1 LDGGKKILN
10 KNGLLPAVR
19 LQVWH
24 WPAVINFTLSG
35 AAGGFYLLNLFF
47 GKMAVKLE
55 SPIQVAIYN
64 LTAPLLVCLGFLMV
78 AFEAGSPF
86 KGIYLL
92 NKLKTSWMSREVISG
107 LLFICFAFSGLIF
120 SHPVIK
126 TLAGAAVI
134 GLLFS
139 QGFLVYRCCAVTA
152 WNKPIIPVLFFV
164 SGACLGFSLIMAWAS
179 ITQSQINILLLW
191 TGFIL
196 VCLDA
201 AIWIVY
207 LRKNMNQALL
217 EGIRPLYLYLP
228 LKVSIGL
235 AYVLPATLL
244 LVLISANTLNIHSTL
259 KVILSLFAGTII
271 FCGGVYQKF
280 ALIFRA
286 NYFRR
291 LTSGEIKLNA
301 YRK

>member
-1 LDGGKKILN
+1 MK
-10 KNGLLPAVR
+10 KNGLLKAVR
-19 LQVWH
+19 LKVWH

-47 GKMAVKLE
+47 GEMAAKLE
-55 SPIQVAIYN
+55 SPIQIAIYN
-64 LTAPLLVCLGFLMV
+64 LTAPLLVWLGFLMV

-107 LLFICFAFSGLIF
+107 LLFICFASIGLIF
-120 SHPVIK
+120 PHPLIK
-126 TLAGAAVI
+126 TFAGAAVI

-152 WNKPIIPVLFFV
+152 WNEPIIPVHFFV

-179 ITQSQINILLLW
+179 VARLHITIFLLL

-201 AIWIVY
+201 AIWIAY

-217 EGIRPLYLYLP
+217 EGTRPLYLYLP

-235 AYVLPATLL
+235 LHVLPAALL
-244 LVLISANTLNIHSTL
+244 LILLPAITLNNHSTL
-259 KVILSLFAGTII
+259 TAILSLFVGVII

-280 ALIFRA
+280 ALIFKA
-286 NYFRR
+286 NYFRK

-301 YRK
+301 YRSWQIGT

>member
-1 LDGGKKILN
+1 LKKN
-10 KNGLLPAVR
+10 DLLQAVR

-47 GKMAVKLE
+47 GELAVKLE

-64 LTAPLLVCLGFLMV
+64 LTAPLLVCLGFLIV
-78 AFEAGSPF
+78 AFEAGSPV

-107 LLFICFAFSGLIF
+107 LAFICFATIILIF
-120 SHPVIK
+120 PHPVIK
-126 TLAGAAVI
+126 ALAGAAVT

-152 WNKPIIPVLFFV
+152 WNEPTIPVHFFV
-164 SGACLGFSLIMAWAS
+164 SGACMGFALIMAWAP
-179 ITQSQINILLLW
+179 ITRSHINIFLLF

-196 VCLDA
+196 LSLNG

-207 LRKNMNQALL
+207 LRKSMNKALI
-217 EGIRPLYLYLP
+217 EGARPLYLYLP
-228 LKVSIGL
+228 IKMSIGL
-235 AYVLPATLL
+235 THVLPATLL
-244 LVLISANTLNIHSTL
+244 LLLIAAIALNVHTTLTAT
-259 KVILSLFAGTII
+259 LSLFVGAII
-271 FCGGVYQKF
+271 LCSGLYQKF
-280 ALIFRA
+280 VLIFKA
-286 NYFRR
+286 NYFRK
-291 LTSGEIKLNA
+291 LASGEIKLNA
-301 YRK
+301 YRP